1 MSSEKGLSKVIKS
14 NRMADEQKIKNL
26 QRIKYELA
34 KKDLKFLSLKKEF
47 VDKNCEIIRRL
58 QELSDIMNQLYYLEK
73 VTALRRNDLGR
84 AGLERRWQI
93 NRGGLPF
100 RHR

>member
-73 VTALRRNDLGR
+73 VTALRRTILLTPYTSIPRD
-84 AGLERRWQI
+84 
-93 NRGGLPF
+93 
-100 RHR
+100 

>member
-1 MSSEKGLSKVIKS
+1 MSGEKGLSKVIKS
-14 NRMADEQKIKNL
+14 NRMADEQKIKDL
-26 QRIKYELA
+26 QRIKFELA

-73 VTALRRNDLGR
+73 VTALRRTILLTPYTSIPRD
-84 AGLERRWQI
+84 
-93 NRGGLPF
+93 
-100 RHR
+100 